1 MPSSK
6 YLSGFTDKGARISFL
21 RRVLW
26 IVVLQMGAT
35 SALSTA
41 LLFHSSAQDFLIGNT
56 WVIWLSWVTAVFLI
70 LGGKYAFN
78 RIRRSPNNLLFLLM
92 MTAAMASSISTV
104 VGRFESAPLFL
115 MVILAFSLVL
125 FLAAIASTTRVDV
138 TNWVPLLM
146 SSFIVVFSGA
156 VIGALWLNAVLGI
169 VIAATGS
176 MVFAMYVVYDVQSLL
191 MDTDKCLDPDE
202 YIAGAS
208 AIYLDMVNVFTG
220 CLSICKGKSK

>member
-1 MPSSK
+1 M
-6 YLSGFTDKGARISFL
+6 
-21 RRVLW
+21 W

-41 LLFHSSAQDFLIGNT
+41 LLFQTSTQGFLIRNK
-56 WVIWLSWVTAVFLI
+56 WVIWLSWMTAVCL
-70 LGGKYAFN
+70 LLWGKYAFN
-78 RIRRSPNNLLFLLM
+78 RIRRVPNNLLFLLVF
-92 MTAAMASSISTV
+92 TAAMASSISTV
-104 VGRFESAPLFL
+104 VGRFASATLFL

-125 FLAAIASTTRVDV
+125 FLAAIASMTRVDV

-146 SSFIVVFSGA
+146 SSFIVVFSAA

-191 MDTDKCLDPDE
+191 ADTDKCLDPDE
-202 YIAGAS
+202 YIAGVS

-220 CLSICKGKSK
+220 CLSICKRKPK